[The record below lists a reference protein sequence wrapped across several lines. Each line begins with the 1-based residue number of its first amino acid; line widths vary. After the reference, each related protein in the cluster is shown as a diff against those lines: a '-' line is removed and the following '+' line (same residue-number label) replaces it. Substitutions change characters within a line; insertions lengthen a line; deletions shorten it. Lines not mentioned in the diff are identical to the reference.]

1 MRLVV
6 VLSVAWVA
14 CSTSSLSISHQDL
27 EEGNRTCDGR
37 ESCEDVHEETHGPT
51 LWMGRN
57 CLCDENC
64 VTYGDCCPDSPHF
77 ELQQQR
83 RGAISFHCEN
93 LRQYGGIYMRTTCP
107 PEWAEPNIRAA
118 CENASDNVSDPIA
131 GIPATHQQSG
141 ITYRNLFCAIC
152 HQVTIK
158 ELDFWNPDIE
168 CSGIPRKMDLNI
180 SELLYF
186 HEENKYWGIDFEGRY
201 HYCFIDPT
209 PSNATEK
216 LIRRCIP
223 DVIKTCAVNW
233 TDAEVR
239 KSCEAYTSIVYDSDN
254 VVYRN
259 RHCGI
264 CNRVEVILCTRILF
278 RGGFDKTFSRSAFS
292 VLFDLSRGP
301 PGMTQLCDEEQLY
314 DPFYKRCRNVLQEFR
329 TTKNIRAMDVS
340 IIENTTDAS
349 LTVPFLKCKKFT
361 LQQDD
366 YMLDDNGVYVSKYRK
381 RFREGEFNIYEDGRL
396 EICAD
401 KIGIKTIEKFDP
413 YMGYITFAGLG
424 ISIIFLLLHLAAF
437 CLVPDLRNL
446 SGKNMASLCLA
457 LLIAYIS
464 FVAGRFFQGNVCLVI
479 AVLTFYSFLASFTWM
494 LTMSF
499 DVWRTLRKA
508 TSELRVC
515 SGKQWSKF
523 IVYSLWSWLVPV
535 LIVML
540 ALWAELSSGIRADWR
555 PGFAA
560 TNSCWFG
567 RSKPLLVLFAVPLAI
582 VMLLNIV
589 FFASSAHMV
598 YSSTST
604 TRFMA
609 SASTKRDFRMYLR
622 LVVVMGLTWT
632 TGLIAGTL
640 DFDLLWYL
648 FILLNTLQ
656 GLFIFL
662 AFTCND
668 KVIRHLAA
676 QRQSKFPRVIPRS
689 FSWSTDSTIKKSQ
702 VESEQTLDTFY

>member
-131 GIPATHQQSG
+131 GIPATHPQSG

-158 ELDFWNPDIE
+158 ELDFWHPRIE
-168 CSGIPRKMDLNI
+168 CAGIPLKMNQNV
-180 SELLYF
+180 SELIYF
-186 HEENKYWGIDFEGRY
+186 HEENKYWGINFEGRY
-201 HYCFIDPT
+201 HPCSIDPT
-209 PSNATEK
+209 PPNATET

-233 TDAEVR
+233 TNAEVR
-239 KSCEAYTSIVYDSDN
+239 TSCEAYTSIVYFGDN
-254 VVYRN
+254 VYRN
-259 RHCGI
+259 PHCGI
-264 CNRVEVILCTRILF
+264 CNSVPVQMLQCNRLLF
-278 RGGFDKTFSRSAFS
+278 RGGFDKHFSLSAFS
-292 VLFDLSRGP
+292 VLFDLSGGP
-301 PGMTQLCDEEQLY
+301 PGMTQPCDEDQLY
-314 DPFYKRCRNVLQEFR
+314 DPFYKKCRNVLQEFQ
-329 TTKNIRAMDVS
+329 TPKYNRATDVS
-340 IIENTTDAS
+340 
-349 LTVPFLKCKKFT
+349 LKCKKFV

-366 YMLDDNGVYVSKYRK
+366 YLVDDNFVYVSKYRK

-401 KIGIKTIEKFDP
+401 KIGIMLVEKFDP

-424 ISIIFLLLHLAAF
+424 VSIIFLLLHLAAF

-446 SGKNMASLCLA
+446 SGKNMASLCVA
-457 LLIAYIS
+457 LLIAYTS
-464 FVAGRFFQGNVCLVI
+464 FVAGRFFKGNVCLVI

-499 DVWRTLRKA
+499 DVWRTLRLA

-515 SGKQWSKF
+515 SGKQWRKF
-523 IVYSLWSWLVPV
+523 IAYSLWSWLVPV
-535 LIVML
+535 FIVLM
-540 ALWAELSSGIRADWR
+540 ALWAELSPGIGADWR

-567 RSKPLLVLFAVPLAI
+567 RSKPLLIFFAVPLAI

-589 FFASSAHMV
+589 FFASSAHMI

-604 TRFMA
+604 TRFTA
-609 SASTKRDFRMYLR
+609 SASTQRDFRMYLR
-622 LVVVMGLTWT
+622 LAVVMGLTWT

-676 QRQSKFPRVIPRS
+676 RRRSNPQVIPRS

-702 VESEQTLDTFY
+702 VESEQTFDTLY